1 MQPFNINI
9 KDMKKIICILMI
21 VFTAMSCN
29 KLDLTPLDT
38 ISDANT
44 WSNQNLIQL
53 YVNAQYNVLL
63 HGYQNDLLA
72 AADDEAFN
80 IHQYGNLYMVQT
92 GQLTQDNVTSMST
105 KINYW
110 DFAYGYIYNINV
122 FFSKIDA
129 APVNATFKTEVKAE
143 MRFLRAYIYANL
155 IWRYGG
161 VPIITKVFGLHDNFQ
176 VTRSSYDDCVKFID
190 SELDTAAAHLPPR
203 QPASQEGRA
212 SANAC
217 LALKARALL
226 YDASA
231 LNNPNHDD
239 TKWQA
244 AADASAALLNLGYS
258 LNPDYQGTFLGDNN
272 EIIFARYFTQ
282 ANSTNFSLEEGLNG
296 SNGWTSQ
303 NPSQNQV
310 NAYEMKATGMLPYI
324 VQPDGSLVLNPGSG
338 YDPNNP
344 YVGRDPR
351 FDASILHDSSVW
363 QGRVVETFDGG
374 LDSPESSIQPW
385 NASLTSY
392 AYKKGVVESIPPS
405 GSTLKPTN
413 PWIFFRYAEV
423 LLNYAEAEFEL
434 GNEDVARKYINMVR
448 ARPSVNMPPV
458 TASGD
463 ALWADIRDERRVE
476 LAFEGL
482 RFFDVR
488 RWKIA
493 TFTENI
499 PIRRM
504 HITKQADGS
513 KVYQIQTLEKRSFL
527 PQHYL
532 IPIPRSEVAKSN
544 GSLTQN
550 PGY

>member
-1 MQPFNINI
+1 
-9 KDMKKIICILMI
+9 MKKIIYILA
-21 VFTAMSCN
+21 VVLTAISCN
-29 KLDLTPLDT
+29 KLELTPLDT

-80 IHQYGNLYMVQT
+80 IHQFGNLYMVQT
-92 GQLTQDNVTSMST
+92 GQLTQDNVTNFSN
-105 KINYW
+105 KIDYW
-110 DFAYGYIYNINV
+110 NFAYGYIYNINV

-129 APVNATFKTEVKAE
+129 APVDAKFKAGAIAE

-161 VPIITKVFGLHDNFQ
+161 VPIITHVFGLHDDFK
-176 VTRSSYDDCVKFID
+176 VTQSSYDACVKFID
-190 SELDTAAAHLPPR
+190 SQLDSAAADLPPN
-203 QPASQEGRA
+203 QPADEKGRA

-217 LALKARALL
+217 LALKARVLL
-226 YDASA
+226 YDASL
-231 LNNPNHDD
+231 LNNPNHDN

-244 AADASAALLNLGYS
+244 AADASAALLNAGYS
-258 LNPDYQGTFLGDNN
+258 LNPDYQSTFLTDNN

-282 ANSTNFSLEEGLNG
+282 ANSTNFSLEEGRNG

-310 NAYEMKATGMLPYI
+310 NAYEMAATGMLPYKQ
-324 VQPDGSLVLNPGSG
+324 QPDGSLVLNPGSG

-351 FDASILHDSSVW
+351 LDASILHDGSLW
-363 QGRVVETFDGG
+363 QGRVTETFDGG
-374 LDSPESSIQPW
+374 LDSPGSSVQPW

-392 AYKKGVVESIPPS
+392 AYKKGVVESIPPT
-405 GSTLKPTN
+405 GSTVKPTN

-434 GNEDVARKYINMVR
+434 GNEAVARQYINLVR
-448 ARPSVNMPPV
+448 ARPSVHMPPV
-458 TASGD
+458 TSSGD
-463 ALWADIRDERRVE
+463 ALRADIQEERRVE
-476 LAFEGL
+476 FAFEGL

-493 TFTENI
+493 EVTENI
-499 PIRRM
+499 PILRM
-504 HITKQADGS
+504 HITKQSNGT
-513 KVYQIQTLEKRSFL
+513 KVYQIDTLEKRSFL

-532 IPIPRSEVAKSN
+532 MPIPRSEISKSQ
-544 GSLTQN
+544 GSLIQN

>member
-1 MQPFNINI
+1 
-9 KDMKKIICILMI
+9 MKKIIYLLLI

-29 KLDLTPLDT
+29 KLELTPLDT

-44 WSNQNLIQL
+44 WSNQNLVQL

-80 IHQYGNLYMVQT
+80 IHQYGNLYMIQT
-92 GQLTQDNVTSMST
+92 GQLTQDNVTDFSA

-110 DFAYGYIYNINV
+110 DFAYSYIYNINV

-129 APVNATFKTEVKAE
+129 APVDSTFKTGVIAE
-143 MRFLRAYIYANL
+143 MKFLRAYIYANL

-161 VPIITKVFGLHDNFQ
+161 VPIITKVFNLHDNFQ

-190 SELDTAAAHLPPR
+190 SELDAAAAGLPPN
-203 QPASQEGRA
+203 QPVSQEGRA
-212 SANAC
+212 SGNAC
-217 LALKARALL
+217 LALKARVLL
-226 YDASA
+226 YDASL
-231 LNNPNHDD
+231 LNNPNHDNA
-239 TKWQA
+239 KWQA
-244 AADASAALLNLGYS
+244 AADASAALLNAGYS
-258 LNPDYQGTFLGDNN
+258 LNPDYQGTFLTDNK

-282 ANSTNFSLEEGLNG
+282 ANSTNFLLEEGRNG
-296 SNGWTSQ
+296 SNGWGSQ

-310 NAYEMKATGMLPYI
+310 NAYEMAATGKLPYI
-324 VQPDGSLVLNPGSG
+324 EQPDGSLALNPGSG

-351 FDASILHDSSVW
+351 LDASILHDGSVW
-363 QGRVVETFDGG
+363 QGRVTETFDGG
-374 LDSPESSIQPW
+374 QDSPGSSIQPW

-392 AYKKGVVESIPPS
+392 YYKKGVVESIPPS

-434 GNEDVARKYINMVR
+434 GHEDIARQYINMVR
-448 ARPSVNMPPV
+448 ARPGVNMPPV
-458 TASGD
+458 TDAGD
-463 ALWADIRDERRVE
+463 ALRADIQNERRVE
-476 LAFEGL
+476 FAFEGL

-493 TFTENI
+493 DFTENI
-499 PIRRM
+499 PILKM
-504 HITKQADGS
+504 HIIKQADGS
-513 KVYQIQTLEKRSFL
+513 KTYQIQTLEKRSFL
-527 PQHYL
+527 SQHYL
-532 IPIPRSEVAKSN
+532 VPIPRSEVDKSK

>member
-1 MQPFNINI
+1 
-9 KDMKKIICILMI
+9 MKKIIYLLLI

-29 KLDLTPLDT
+29 KLELTPLDT

-44 WSNQNLIQL
+44 WSNQNLVQL

-80 IHQYGNLYMVQT
+80 IHQYGNLYMIQT
-92 GQLTQDNVTSMST
+92 GQLTQDNVTDFSA

-110 DFAYGYIYNINV
+110 DFAYSYIYNINV

-129 APVNATFKTEVKAE
+129 APVDSTFKTGVIAE
-143 MRFLRAYIYANL
+143 MKFLRAYIYANL

-161 VPIITKVFGLHDNFQ
+161 VPIITKVFNLHDNFQ

-190 SELDTAAAHLPPR
+190 SELDAAAAGLPPN
-203 QPASQEGRA
+203 QPVSQEGRA
-212 SANAC
+212 SGNAC
-217 LALKARALL
+217 LALKARVLL
-226 YDASA
+226 YDASL
-231 LNNPNHDD
+231 LNNPNHDNA
-239 TKWQA
+239 KWQA
-244 AADASAALLNLGYS
+244 AADASAALLNAGYS
-258 LNPDYQGTFLGDNN
+258 LNPDYQGTFLTDNK

-282 ANSTNFSLEEGLNG
+282 ANSTNFLLEEGRNG
-296 SNGWTSQ
+296 SNGWGSQ

-310 NAYEMKATGMLPYI
+310 NAYEMAATGKLPYI
-324 VQPDGSLVLNPGSG
+324 EQPDGSLALNPGSG

-351 FDASILHDSSVW
+351 LDASILHDGSVW
-363 QGRVVETFDGG
+363 QGRVTETFDGG
-374 LDSPESSIQPW
+374 QDSPGSSIQPW

-392 AYKKGVVESIPPS
+392 YYKKGVVESIPPS

-434 GNEDVARKYINMVR
+434 GHEDVARQYINMVR
-448 ARPSVNMPPV
+448 ARPGVNMPPV
-458 TASGD
+458 TDAGD
-463 ALWADIRDERRVE
+463 ALRAAIQNERRVE
-476 LAFEGL
+476 FAFEGL

-493 TFTENI
+493 DVTENI
-499 PIRRM
+499 PILKM
-504 HITKQADGS
+504 HITKQPDGS
-513 KVYQIQTLEKRSFL
+513 KTYQIQTLEKRSFL
-527 PQHYL
+527 SQHYL
-532 IPIPRSEVAKSN
+532 VPIPRSEVDKSK

>member
-1 MQPFNINI
+1 
-9 KDMKKIICILMI
+9 MKKIIYLLLT
-21 VFTAMSCN
+21 VFTVMSCN
-29 KLDLTPLDT
+29 KLELTPLDT

-63 HGYQNDLLA
+63 HGYQNELLA

-92 GQLTQDNVTSMST
+92 GQLTQDNVTDFST

-110 DFAYGYIYNINV
+110 DFAYSYIYNINV
-122 FFSKIDA
+122 FFSRIDA
-129 APVNATFKTEVKAE
+129 APVDSSFKTGVIAE
-143 MRFLRAYIYANL
+143 MKFLRAYIYANL

-161 VPIITKVFGLHDNFQ
+161 VPIIKKVFNLHDNFE

-190 SELDTAAAHLPPR
+190 SELDAAAAGLPPN

-217 LALKARALL
+217 LALKARVLL
-226 YDASA
+226 YDASL
-231 LNNPNHDD
+231 LNNPNHDNA
-239 TKWQA
+239 KWQA
-244 AADASAALLNLGYS
+244 AADASAALLNAGYS
-258 LNPDYQGTFLGDNN
+258 LNPDYQGTFLTDNK

-282 ANSTNFSLEEGLNG
+282 ANSTNFLLEEGRNG
-296 SNGWTSQ
+296 SNGWGSQ

-310 NAYEMKATGMLPYI
+310 NAYEMAATGKLPYI
-324 VQPDGSLVLNPGSG
+324 EQPDGSLALNPGSG

-351 FDASILHDSSVW
+351 LDASILHDGSAW
-363 QGRVVETFDGG
+363 QGRVTETFDGG
-374 LDSPESSIQPW
+374 QDSPGSSIQPW

-392 AYKKGVVESIPPS
+392 YYKKGVVESIPPS

-434 GNEDVARKYINMVR
+434 GHEDVARQYINMVR

-458 TASGD
+458 TD
-463 ALWADIRDERRVE
+463 AGEALRARIQNERRVE
-476 LAFEGL
+476 FAFEGL

-493 TFTENI
+493 DVTENI
-499 PIRRM
+499 PILRM
-504 HITKQADGS
+504 HIIKQADGS
-513 KVYQIQTLEKRSFL
+513 KTYQIETLEKRSFL

-532 IPIPRSEVAKSN
+532 VPIPRSEVDKSK
-544 GSLTQN
+544 GSVTQN

>member
-1 MQPFNINI
+1 
-9 KDMKKIICILMI
+9 MKKIICILI
-21 VFTAMSCN
+21 VVFTAMSCN

-44 WSNQNLIQL
+44 WSNQNLIEL
-53 YVNAQYNVLL
+53 YVNAQYSVLL

-92 GQLTQDNVTSMST
+92 GQLTQDNVTSFST

-110 DFAYGYIYNINV
+110 DFAYSYIHNINV
-122 FFSKIDA
+122 FFSKIGD
-129 APVNATFKTEVKAE
+129 APVDTAFKAEAKAE

-161 VPIITKVFGLHDNFQ
+161 VPVITKVFGLHDDFK
-176 VTRSSYDDCVKFID
+176 VSRSSYDDCVKFID
-190 SELDTAAAHLPPR
+190 GQLDSAAVDLPPR
-203 QPASQEGRA
+203 QPADQKGRA

-217 LALKARALL
+217 LALKARVLL
-226 YDASA
+226 YDASV
-231 LNNPNHDD
+231 LNNPDHDD
-239 TKWQA
+239 AKWQA

-258 LNPDYQGTFLGDNN
+258 LNPDYQGTFLEDNN

-282 ANSTNFSLEEGLNG
+282 ANSTNFSLEEGRNG

-338 YDPNNP
+338 YDPNHP
-344 YVGRDPR
+344 YAGRDPR
-351 FDASILHDSSVW
+351 LDASILHDGSLW
-363 QGRVVETFDGG
+363 QGRVTETFDGG
-374 LDSPESSIQPW
+374 LDSPGSSIQPW

-392 AYKKGVVESIPPS
+392 AYKKGVVENIPPS

-434 GNEDVARKYINMVR
+434 DNEDVARKYINMVR

-463 ALWADIRDERRVE
+463 ALRSAIRDERRVE

-513 KVYQIQTLEKRSFL
+513 KTYQIETLEKRLFL

-550 PGY
+550 PDY

>member
-1 MQPFNINI
+1 M
-9 KDMKKIICILMI
+9 
-21 VFTAMSCN
+21 AMSCN
-29 KLDLTPLDT
+29 KLELTPLDT

-92 GQLTQDNVTSMST
+92 GQLTQDNVTNFSA

-110 DFAYGYIYNINV
+110 DFAYSYIYNINV

-129 APVNATFKTEVKAE
+129 APVDSTFKTGVIAE
-143 MRFLRAYIYANL
+143 MKFLRAYIYANL

-161 VPIITKVFGLHDNFQ
+161 VPIITKVFGLHDDFK

-190 SELDTAAAHLPPR
+190 SELDAAAASLPPN
-203 QPASQEGRA
+203 QPASEEGRA
-212 SANAC
+212 SGNAC
-217 LALKARALL
+217 LALKARVLL
-226 YDASA
+226 YNASL
-231 LNNPNHDD
+231 LNNPNHDNA
-239 TKWQA
+239 KWQA
-244 AADASAALLNLGYS
+244 AADASAALLKAGYS
-258 LNPDYQGTFLGDNN
+258 LNPDYQGTFLTDNN

-282 ANSTNFSLEEGLNG
+282 ANSTNFLLEEGRNG
-296 SNGWTSQ
+296 SNGWGSQ

-310 NAYEMKATGMLPYI
+310 NAYEMAATGKLPYI
-324 VQPDGSLVLNPGSG
+324 EQPDGSLALNPGSG

-351 FDASILHDSSVW
+351 LDASILHDGSVW
-363 QGRVVETFDGG
+363 QGRVTETFDGG
-374 LDSPESSIQPW
+374 QDSPGSSIQPW

-392 AYKKGVVESIPPS
+392 YYKKGVVESIPPS

-434 GNEDVARKYINMVR
+434 GHEDVARQYINMVR

-458 TASGD
+458 TD
-463 ALWADIRDERRVE
+463 AGEALRARIQNERRVE
-476 LAFEGL
+476 FAFEGL

-493 TFTENI
+493 DVTGNI
-499 PIRRM
+499 PILRM
-504 HITKQADGS
+504 HIIKQADGS
-513 KVYQIQTLEKRSFL
+513 KTYQIQTLEKRSFL

-532 IPIPRSEVAKSN
+532 VPIPRSEVDKSK
-544 GSLTQN
+544 GSLSQN

>member
-1 MQPFNINI
+1 
-9 KDMKKIICILMI
+9 MKKIIYLLLI
-21 VFTAMSCN
+21 VFMAMSCN
-29 KLDLTPLDT
+29 KLELTPLDT

-92 GQLTQDNVTSMST
+92 GQLTQDNVTNFSA

-110 DFAYGYIYNINV
+110 DFAYSYIYNINV

-129 APVNATFKTEVKAE
+129 APVDSTFKTGVIAE
-143 MRFLRAYIYANL
+143 MKFLRAYIYANL

-161 VPIITKVFGLHDNFQ
+161 VPIITKVFGLHDDFK

-190 SELDTAAAHLPPR
+190 SELDAAAASLPPN
-203 QPASQEGRA
+203 QPASEEGRA
-212 SANAC
+212 SGNAC
-217 LALKARALL
+217 LALKARVLL
-226 YDASA
+226 YNASL
-231 LNNPNHDD
+231 LNNPNHDNA
-239 TKWQA
+239 KWQA
-244 AADASAALLNLGYS
+244 AADASAALLKAGYS
-258 LNPDYQGTFLGDNN
+258 LNPDYQGTFLTDNN

-282 ANSTNFSLEEGLNG
+282 ANSTNFLLEEGRNG
-296 SNGWTSQ
+296 SNGWGSQ

-310 NAYEMKATGMLPYI
+310 NAYEMAATGKLPYI
-324 VQPDGSLVLNPGSG
+324 EQPDGSLALNPGSG

-351 FDASILHDSSVW
+351 LDASILHDGSVW
-363 QGRVVETFDGG
+363 QGRVTETFDGG
-374 LDSPESSIQPW
+374 QDSPGSSIQPW

-392 AYKKGVVESIPPS
+392 YYKKGVVESIPPS

-434 GNEDVARKYINMVR
+434 GHEDVARQYINMVR

-458 TASGD
+458 TD
-463 ALWADIRDERRVE
+463 AGEALRARIQNERRVE
-476 LAFEGL
+476 FAFEGL

-493 TFTENI
+493 DVTGNI
-499 PIRRM
+499 PILRM
-504 HITKQADGS
+504 HIIKQADGS
-513 KVYQIQTLEKRSFL
+513 KTYQIQTLEKRSFL

-532 IPIPRSEVAKSN
+532 VPIPRSEVDKSK
-544 GSLTQN
+544 GSLSQN

>member
-1 MQPFNINI
+1 
-9 KDMKKIICILMI
+9 MKKIIYLLLT
-21 VFTAMSCN
+21 VFTVMSCN
-29 KLDLTPLDT
+29 KLELTPLDT

-63 HGYQNDLLA
+63 HGYQNELLA

-92 GQLTQDNVTSMST
+92 GQLTQDNVTDFST

-110 DFAYGYIYNINV
+110 DFAYSYIYNINV
-122 FFSKIDA
+122 FFSRIDA
-129 APVNATFKTEVKAE
+129 APVDSSFKTGVIAE
-143 MRFLRAYIYANL
+143 MKFLRAYIYANL

-161 VPIITKVFGLHDNFQ
+161 VPIIKKVFNLHDNFE

-190 SELDTAAAHLPPR
+190 SELDAAAAGLPPN

-217 LALKARALL
+217 LALKARVLL
-226 YDASA
+226 YDASL
-231 LNNPNHDD
+231 LNNPNHDNA
-239 TKWQA
+239 KWQA
-244 AADASAALLNLGYS
+244 AADASAALLNAGYS
-258 LNPDYQGTFLGDNN
+258 LNPDYQGTFLTDNK

-282 ANSTNFSLEEGLNG
+282 ANSTNFLLEEGRNG
-296 SNGWTSQ
+296 SNGWGSQ

-310 NAYEMKATGMLPYI
+310 NAYEMTATGKLPYI
-324 VQPDGSLVLNPGSG
+324 EQPDGSLALNPGSG

-351 FDASILHDSSVW
+351 LDASILHDGSVW
-363 QGRVVETFDGG
+363 QGRVTETFDGG
-374 LDSPESSIQPW
+374 QDSPGSSIQPW

-392 AYKKGVVESIPPS
+392 YYKKGVVESIPPS

-434 GNEDVARKYINMVR
+434 GHEDVARQYINMVR

-458 TASGD
+458 TD
-463 ALWADIRDERRVE
+463 AGEALRARIQNERRVE
-476 LAFEGL
+476 FAFEGL

-493 TFTENI
+493 DVTENI
-499 PIRRM
+499 PILRM
-504 HITKQADGS
+504 HIIKQADGS
-513 KVYQIQTLEKRSFL
+513 KTYQIETLEKRSFL

-532 IPIPRSEVAKSN
+532 VPIPRSEVDKSK
-544 GSLTQN
+544 GSVTQN

>member
-1 MQPFNINI
+1 MLPFNI
-9 KDMKKIICILMI
+9 KKMKKIIYTLII
-21 VFTAMSCN
+21 VITATSCN
-29 KLDLTPLDT
+29 KLELTPLDK
-38 ISDANT
+38 ISDTST
-44 WSNQNLIQL
+44 WSDQNLIQL
-53 YVNAQYNVLL
+53 YVNAQYNVLV
-63 HGYQNDLLA
+63 HGYQNDLLP

-80 IHQYGNLYMVQT
+80 IHQFGNLFMVQT
-92 GQLTQDNVTSMST
+92 GQLTQDNVTDFSN

-110 DFAYGYIYNINV
+110 DFAYSYIYNINV

-129 APVNATFKTEVKAE
+129 APVDATFKNGAKAE

-155 IWRYGG
+155 IWRYGN
-161 VPIITKVFGLHDNFQ
+161 VPIISKVFDLHDNFK
-176 VTRSSYDDCVKFID
+176 VTQTSYDDCVKFID
-190 SELDTAAAHLPPR
+190 SELDAAIAQLPNN
-203 QPASQEGRA
+203 QSVSQEGRA

-217 LALKARALL
+217 LALKARVLL
-226 YDASA
+226 YAASIQ
-231 LNNPNHDD
+231 NNPNHDNV
-239 TKWQA
+239 KWQA
-244 AADASAALLNLGYS
+244 AADASAALLNQGYS
-258 LNPDYQGTFLGDNN
+258 LNADYQGTFLGDNS

-282 ANSTNFSLEEGLNG
+282 ANSTNFSLEEGRNG

-310 NAYEMKATGMLPYI
+310 NAYEMTATGKLPYME
-324 VQPDGSLVLNPGSG
+324 QPDGSLLLNPGSG

-351 FDASILHDSSVW
+351 LDASILHDGSVW
-363 QGRVVETFDGG
+363 QGRVTETFDGG

-392 AYKKGVVESIPPS
+392 AYKKGVVENIPPS

-413 PWIFFRYAEV
+413 PWIFFRYGEV

-434 GNEDVARKYINMVR
+434 GNEAVARQYINMVR

-458 TASGD
+458 TD
-463 ALWADIRDERRVE
+463 AGNALRARIQNERRVE
-476 LAFEGL
+476 LAFEEL

-493 TFTENI
+493 AVTENI
-499 PIRRM
+499 PILRM
-504 HITKQADGS
+504 QITKQANGS
-513 KVYQIQTLEKRSFL
+513 KAYQIKSLEARSFL

-532 IPIPRSEVAKSN
+532 IPIPRSEVDKSQ
-544 GSLTQN
+544 GSLIQN

>member
-1 MQPFNINI
+1 
-9 KDMKKIICILMI
+9 MKKIIYLLLT
-21 VFTAMSCN
+21 VFTVMSCN
-29 KLDLTPLDT
+29 KLELTPLDT

-63 HGYQNDLLA
+63 HGYQNELLA

-92 GQLTQDNVTSMST
+92 GQLTQDNVTDFST

-110 DFAYGYIYNINV
+110 DFAYSYIYNINV
-122 FFSKIDA
+122 FFSRIDA
-129 APVNATFKTEVKAE
+129 APVDSSFKTGVIAE
-143 MRFLRAYIYANL
+143 MKFLRAYIYANL

-161 VPIITKVFGLHDNFQ
+161 VPIIKKVFNLHDNFE

-190 SELDTAAAHLPPR
+190 SELDAAAAGLPPN

-217 LALKARALL
+217 LALKARVLL
-226 YDASA
+226 YDASL
-231 LNNPNHDD
+231 LNNPNHDNA
-239 TKWQA
+239 KWQA
-244 AADASAALLNLGYS
+244 AADASAALLNAGYS
-258 LNPDYQGTFLGDNN
+258 LNPDYQGTFLTDNK

-282 ANSTNFSLEEGLNG
+282 ANSTNFLLEEGRNG
-296 SNGWTSQ
+296 SNGWGSQ

-310 NAYEMKATGMLPYI
+310 NAYEMAATGKLPYI
-324 VQPDGSLVLNPGSG
+324 EQPDGSLALNPGSG

-351 FDASILHDSSVW
+351 LDASILHDGSAW
-363 QGRVVETFDGG
+363 QGRVTETFDGG
-374 LDSPESSIQPW
+374 QDSPGSSIQPW

-392 AYKKGVVESIPPS
+392 YYKKGVVESIPPS

-434 GNEDVARKYINMVR
+434 GHEDVARQYINMVR

-458 TASGD
+458 TD
-463 ALWADIRDERRVE
+463 AGEALRARIQNERRVE
-476 LAFEGL
+476 FAFEGL

-493 TFTENI
+493 DVTENI
-499 PIRRM
+499 PILRM
-504 HITKQADGS
+504 HIIRQADGS
-513 KVYQIQTLEKRSFL
+513 KTYQIKTLEERSFL

-532 IPIPRSEVAKSN
+532 VPIPRSEIDKSN
-544 GSLTQN
+544 GALTQN

>member
-1 MQPFNINI
+1 
-9 KDMKKIICILMI
+9 MKKLIYILII
-21 VFTAMSCN
+21 VFTVMSCN
-29 KLDLTPLDT
+29 KLELTPLDK
-38 ISDANT
+38 ISDAST
-44 WSNQNLIQL
+44 WGNQNLIQL

-80 IHQYGNLYMVQT
+80 IHQNGNLYMVQT
-92 GQLTQDNVTSMST
+92 GQLTQDNVTDFST

-110 DFAYGYIYNINV
+110 DFAYSYIYNINV

-129 APVNATFKTEVKAE
+129 SPVDATFKTGAIGE
-143 MRFLRAYIYANL
+143 MKFLRAYIYANL

-161 VPIITKVFGLHDNFQ
+161 VPIITNVFGLHDSFK
-176 VTRSSYDDCVKFID
+176 VTQSSYDDCVKFID
-190 SELDTAAAHLPPR
+190 SELDTAASQLPPN
-203 QPASQEGRA
+203 QPTSQEGRA

-217 LALKARALL
+217 LALKARVLL
-226 YDASA
+226 YDAS
-231 LNNPNHDD
+231 LQNNPNHDNA
-239 TKWQA
+239 KWQA
-244 AADASAALLNLGYS
+244 AANASAELLNLGYS
-258 LNPDYQGTFLGDNN
+258 LNPDYQSTFLGDNN

-282 ANSTNFSLEEGLNG
+282 ANSTNFSLEEGRNG

-310 NAYEMKATGMLPYI
+310 NAYEMAATGKLPYI
-324 VQPDGSLVLNPGSG
+324 EQPDGSLELNLGSG

-351 FDASILHDSSVW
+351 LDASILHDGSLW
-363 QGRVVETFDGG
+363 QGRITETFDGG
-374 LDSPESSIQPW
+374 FDSPGSSIQPW

-405 GSTLKPTN
+405 GSSVKPTN

-423 LLNYAEAEFEL
+423 LLNYAEAEFEV
-434 GNEDVARKYINMVR
+434 GNEDVARQYINMVR
-448 ARPSVNMPPV
+448 TRPSVNMPPV
-458 TASGD
+458 TETGN
-463 ALWADIRDERRVE
+463 ALRARIQNERRVE
-476 LAFEGL
+476 FAFEGL

-493 TFTENI
+493 MVTENI
-499 PIRRM
+499 PILRM
-504 HITKQADGS
+504 HITKQTDGS
-513 KVYQIQTLEKRSFL
+513 KAYQIQTLEARSFL

-532 IPIPRSEVAKSN
+532 MPIPRSEVAKSQ

>member
-1 MQPFNINI
+1 
-9 KDMKKIICILMI
+9 MKKIIYLLLT
-21 VFTAMSCN
+21 VFTVMSCN
-29 KLDLTPLDT
+29 KLELTPLDT

-63 HGYQNDLLA
+63 HGYQNELLA

-80 IHQYGNLYMVQT
+80 IHQYGKLYMVQT
-92 GQLTQDNVTSMST
+92 GQLTQDNVTDFST

-110 DFAYGYIYNINV
+110 DFAYSYIYNNNV
-122 FFSKIDA
+122 FFSRIDA
-129 APVNATFKTEVKAE
+129 APVDSSFKTGVIAE
-143 MRFLRAYIYANL
+143 MKFLRAYIYANL

-161 VPIITKVFGLHDNFQ
+161 VPIIKKVFNLHDNFE

-190 SELDTAAAHLPPR
+190 SELDAAAAGLPPN

-217 LALKARALL
+217 LALKARVLL
-226 YDASA
+226 YDASL
-231 LNNPNHDD
+231 LNNPNHDNA
-239 TKWQA
+239 KWQA
-244 AADASAALLNLGYS
+244 AADASAALLNAGYS
-258 LNPDYQGTFLGDNN
+258 LNPDYQGTFLTDNK

-282 ANSTNFSLEEGLNG
+282 ANSTNFLLEEGRNG
-296 SNGWTSQ
+296 SNGWGSQ

-310 NAYEMKATGMLPYI
+310 NAYEMTATGKLPYI
-324 VQPDGSLVLNPGSG
+324 EQPDGSLALNPGSG

-351 FDASILHDSSVW
+351 LDASILHDGSVW
-363 QGRVVETFDGG
+363 QGRVTETFDGG
-374 LDSPESSIQPW
+374 QDSPGSSIQPW

-392 AYKKGVVESIPPS
+392 YYKKGVVESIPPS

-434 GNEDVARKYINMVR
+434 GHEDVARQYINMVR

-458 TASGD
+458 TD
-463 ALWADIRDERRVE
+463 AGEALRARIQNERRVE
-476 LAFEGL
+476 FAFEGL

-493 TFTENI
+493 DVTENI
-499 PIRRM
+499 PILRM
-504 HITKQADGS
+504 HIIKQADGS
-513 KVYQIQTLEKRSFL
+513 KTYQIETLEKRSFL

-532 IPIPRSEVAKSN
+532 VPIPRSEVDKSK
-544 GSLTQN
+544 GSVTQN

>member
-1 MQPFNINI
+1 
-9 KDMKKIICILMI
+9 MKKIIYILII
-21 VFTAMSCN
+21 VFTATSCN
-29 KLDLTPLDT
+29 KLELTPLDK
-38 ISDANT
+38 ISDTST
-44 WSNQNLIQL
+44 WSDQNLIQL

-63 HGYQNDLLA
+63 HGYQNDLLP

-92 GQLTQDNVTSMST
+92 GQLTQDNVTDFSN

-110 DFAYGYIYNINV
+110 DFAYSYIYNINV

-129 APVNATFKTEVKAE
+129 APVDAAFKNGAKAE

-155 IWRYGG
+155 IWRYGN
-161 VPIITKVFGLHDNFQ
+161 VPIITKVFDLHDDFK
-176 VTRSSYDDCVKFID
+176 VTQSSYDDCVKFID
-190 SELDTAAAHLPPR
+190 SELDAAAAQLPAN

-217 LALKARALL
+217 LALKARVLL
-226 YDASA
+226 YDASL
-231 LNNPNHDD
+231 LNNPNHDNA
-239 TKWQA
+239 KWQA
-244 AADASAALLNLGYS
+244 AADASAELLNLGYS
-258 LNPDYQGTFLGDNN
+258 LNSDYQSTFLGDNN

-282 ANSTNFSLEEGLNG
+282 ANSTNFSLEEGRNG

-310 NAYEMKATGMLPYI
+310 NAYEMAATGKLPYI
-324 VQPDGSLVLNPGSG
+324 EQPDGSLALNPGSG

-351 FDASILHDSSVW
+351 LDASILHDGSVW
-363 QGRVVETFDGG
+363 QGRVTETFDGG
-374 LDSPESSIQPW
+374 QDSPGSSIQPW

-392 AYKKGVVESIPPS
+392 YYKKGVVESIPPS
-405 GSTLKPTN
+405 GSTQKPTN

-434 GNEDVARKYINMVR
+434 GHEDVARQYINMVR

-458 TASGD
+458 TD
-463 ALWADIRDERRVE
+463 AGEALRTRIQNERRVE
-476 LAFEGL
+476 FAFEGL

-493 TFTENI
+493 DVTGNI
-499 PIRRM
+499 PVLRM
-504 HITKQADGS
+504 HIIKQADGS
-513 KVYQIQTLEKRSFL
+513 KTYQIQTLEKRSFL

-532 IPIPRSEVAKSN
+532 VPIPRSEVDKSN

-550 PGY
+550 PDY

>member
-1 MQPFNINI
+1 MN
-9 KDMKKIICILMI
+9 
-21 VFTAMSCN
+21 
-29 KLDLTPLDT
+29 T

-53 YVNAQYNVLL
+53 YVNAQYTALL
-63 HGYQNDLLA
+63 HGYQNELLP

-92 GQLTQDNVTSMST
+92 GQLTQDNVTNFST

-110 DFAYGYIYNINV
+110 SFAYGYIYSINV
-122 FFSKIDA
+122 FFSRIDA
-129 APVNATFKTEVKAE
+129 APVDAAFKAGAIAE

-155 IWRYGG
+155 IWRYGS
-161 VPIITKVFGLHDNFQ
+161 VPIITKVFDLHDNFQ
-176 VTRSSYDDCVKFID
+176 VTPSSYDDCVKFID
-190 SELDTAAAHLPPR
+190 SELDSAAAQLPPD

-217 LALKARALL
+217 LALKARVLL
-226 YDASA
+226 YDASL
-231 LNNPNHDD
+231 LNNPNHDI

-258 LNPDYQGTFLGDNN
+258 LNPDYQGTFLAENN
-272 EIIFARYFTQ
+272 EIIFARHFTQ
-282 ANSTNFSLEEGLNG
+282 ANSSNFSLEEGRNG

-310 NAYEMKATGMLPYI
+310 NAYEMAATGMLPYLE
-324 VQPDGSLVLNPGSG
+324 QPDGSLVLNPGSG
-338 YDPNNP
+338 YDPNHP
-344 YVGRDPR
+344 YDGRDPR
-351 FDASILHDSSVW
+351 LDASLLHDGSVW
-363 QGRVVETFDGG
+363 QGRVTETFDGG
-374 LDSPESSIQPW
+374 LDSPGSSIQPW

-392 AYKKGVVESIPPS
+392 AYKKGVVEAIPPS
-405 GSTLKPTN
+405 GSTVKPTN

-434 GNEDVARKYINMVR
+434 GNEPVARQYINMVR

-458 TASGD
+458 TEAGD
-463 ALWADIRDERRVE
+463 ALRARIQNERRVE
-476 LAFEGL
+476 LAFEEL

-488 RWKIA
+488 RWKTA
-493 TFTENI
+493 AVTENI
-499 PIRRM
+499 PILRM

-513 KVYQIQTLEKRSFL
+513 KVYQIQTLEARSFL

-532 IPIPRSEVAKSN
+532 MPIPRSEVDKSQ

>member
-1 MQPFNINI
+1 MLPFNIN
-9 KDMKKIICILMI
+9 DMKKIIYILII
-21 VFTAMSCN
+21 VFTATSCN
-29 KLDLTPLDT
+29 KLELTPLDK
-38 ISDANT
+38 ISDTST
-44 WSNQNLIQL
+44 WTDQNLIQL

-63 HGYQNDLLA
+63 HGYQNDLLP

-80 IHQYGNLYMVQT
+80 IHQYGNLYMIQT
-92 GQLTQDNVTSMST
+92 GQLTQDNVTDFSN

-110 DFAYGYIYNINV
+110 DFAYSYIYNINV

-129 APVNATFKTEVKAE
+129 APVDAAFKNSAKAE

-155 IWRYGG
+155 IWRYST
-161 VPIITKVFGLHDNFQ
+161 VPIITRVFDLHDDFK
-176 VTRSSYDDCVKFID
+176 VTQSSYDDCVKFID
-190 SELDTAAAHLPPR
+190 SELDAAAAQLPPD
-203 QPASQEGRA
+203 QPVSQQGRA

-217 LALKARALL
+217 LALKARVLL
-226 YDASA
+226 YDASL
-231 LNNPNHDD
+231 LNNPNHDNAR
-239 TKWQA
+239 WQA

-258 LNPDYQGTFLGDNN
+258 LNPDYQATFLGDNN

-282 ANSTNFSLEEGLNG
+282 ANSTNFSLEEGRNG

-310 NAYEMKATGMLPYI
+310 NAYEMTATGKLPYAE
-324 VQPDGSLVLNPGSG
+324 QPDGSLVLNPGSG

-351 FDASILHDSSVW
+351 LDASILHDGSVW
-363 QGRVVETFDGG
+363 QGRVTETFDGG

-405 GSTLKPTN
+405 GSSVKPTN

-434 GNEDVARKYINMVR
+434 GNESVARQYINMVR

-458 TASGD
+458 TETGD
-463 ALWADIRDERRVE
+463 ALRAKIQNERRVE
-476 LAFEGL
+476 LAFEEH

-493 TFTENI
+493 AVTENI
-499 PIRRM
+499 PIFRM
-504 HITKQADGS
+504 QITKQANGI
-513 KVYQIQTLEKRSFL
+513 KIYQIKSLEARSFL

-532 IPIPRSEVAKSN
+532 IPIPRSEVDKSL
-544 GSLTQN
+544 GSLKQN

>member
-1 MQPFNINI
+1 
-9 KDMKKIICILMI
+9 MKKIIYLLLT
-21 VFTAMSCN
+21 VFTVMSCN
-29 KLDLTPLDT
+29 KLELMPLDT

-63 HGYQNDLLA
+63 HGYQNELLA

-92 GQLTQDNVTSMST
+92 GQLTQDNVTDFST

-110 DFAYGYIYNINV
+110 DFAYSYIYNINV
-122 FFSKIDA
+122 FFLRIDA
-129 APVNATFKTEVKAE
+129 APVDSSFKTGVIAE
-143 MRFLRAYIYANL
+143 MKFLRAYIYANL

-161 VPIITKVFGLHDNFQ
+161 VPIIKKVFNLHDNFE

-190 SELDTAAAHLPPR
+190 SELDAAAAGLPSN

-217 LALKARALL
+217 LALKARVLL
-226 YDASA
+226 YDASL
-231 LNNPNHDD
+231 LNNPNHDNA
-239 TKWQA
+239 KWQA
-244 AADASAALLNLGYS
+244 AADASAALLNAGYS
-258 LNPDYQGTFLGDNN
+258 LNPDYQGTFLTDNK

-282 ANSTNFSLEEGLNG
+282 ANSTNFLLEEGRNG
-296 SNGWTSQ
+296 SNGWGSQ

-310 NAYEMKATGMLPYI
+310 NAYEMAATGKLPYI
-324 VQPDGSLVLNPGSG
+324 EQPDGGLALNPSSG

-351 FDASILHDSSVW
+351 LDASILHDGSAW
-363 QGRVVETFDGG
+363 QGRVTETFDGG
-374 LDSPESSIQPW
+374 QDSPGSSIQPW

-392 AYKKGVVESIPPS
+392 YYKKGVVESIPPS

-434 GNEDVARKYINMVR
+434 GHEDVARQYINMVR

-458 TASGD
+458 TD
-463 ALWADIRDERRVE
+463 AGEALRARIQNERRVE
-476 LAFEGL
+476 FAFEGL

-493 TFTENI
+493 DVTENI
-499 PIRRM
+499 PILRM
-504 HITKQADGS
+504 HIIKQADGS
-513 KVYQIQTLEKRSFL
+513 KTYQIETLEKRSFL

-532 IPIPRSEVAKSN
+532 VPIPRSEVDKSK
-544 GSLTQN
+544 GSVTQN

>member
-1 MQPFNINI
+1 
-9 KDMKKIICILMI
+9 MKKIIYLLLI

-29 KLDLTPLDT
+29 KLELTPLDT

-44 WSNQNLIQL
+44 WSNQNLVQL

-80 IHQYGNLYMVQT
+80 IHQYGNLYMIQT
-92 GQLTQDNVTSMST
+92 GQLTQDNVTDFSA

-110 DFAYGYIYNINV
+110 DFAYSYIYNINV

-129 APVNATFKTEVKAE
+129 APVDSTFKTGVIAE
-143 MRFLRAYIYANL
+143 MKFLRAYIYANL

-161 VPIITKVFGLHDNFQ
+161 VPIITKVFNLHDNFQ

-190 SELDTAAAHLPPR
+190 SELDAAAAGLPPN
-203 QPASQEGRA
+203 QPVSQEGRA
-212 SANAC
+212 SGNAC
-217 LALKARALL
+217 LALKARVLL
-226 YDASA
+226 YDASL
-231 LNNPNHDD
+231 LNNPNHDNA
-239 TKWQA
+239 KWQA
-244 AADASAALLNLGYS
+244 AADASAALLNAGYS
-258 LNPDYQGTFLGDNN
+258 LNPDYQGTFLTDNK

-282 ANSTNFSLEEGLNG
+282 ANSTNFLLEEGRNG
-296 SNGWTSQ
+296 SNGWGSQ

-310 NAYEMKATGMLPYI
+310 NAYEMAATGKLPYI
-324 VQPDGSLVLNPGSG
+324 EQPDGSLALNPGSG

-351 FDASILHDSSVW
+351 LDASILHDGSVW
-363 QGRVVETFDGG
+363 QGRVTETFDGG
-374 LDSPESSIQPW
+374 QDSPGSSIQPW

-392 AYKKGVVESIPPS
+392 YYKKGVVESIPPS

-434 GNEDVARKYINMVR
+434 GHEDVARQYINMVR
-448 ARPSVNMPPV
+448 ARPGVNMPPV
-458 TASGD
+458 TDAGD
-463 ALWADIRDERRVE
+463 ALRADIQNERRVE
-476 LAFEGL
+476 FAFEGL

-493 TFTENI
+493 DFTENI
-499 PIRRM
+499 PILKM
-504 HITKQADGS
+504 HIIKQADGS
-513 KVYQIQTLEKRSFL
+513 KTYQIQTLEKRSFL

-532 IPIPRSEVAKSN
+532 VPIPRSEVDKSK

>member
-1 MQPFNINI
+1 
-9 KDMKKIICILMI
+9 MKKIIYILII
-21 VFTAMSCN
+21 VFTATSCN
-29 KLDLTPLDT
+29 KLELTPLDKIADT
-38 ISDANT
+38 DT
-44 WSNQNLIQL
+44 WSDQNLIQL
-53 YVNAQYNVLL
+53 YVNAQYNVLI
-63 HGYQNDLLA
+63 HGYQNDLLP

-80 IHQYGNLYMVQT
+80 IHQYGNLYMAQT
-92 GQLTQDNVTSMST
+92 GQLTQDNVTDFSN

-110 DFAYGYIYNINV
+110 DFAYSYIYNINI

-129 APVNATFKTEVKAE
+129 APVDATFKAGAMAE

-155 IWRYGG
+155 IWRYSG
-161 VPIITKVFGLHDNFQ
+161 VPIITKVFGLHDDFK

-190 SELDTAAAHLPPR
+190 SELDAAVAHLPAN
-203 QPASQEGRA
+203 QPSSQEGRA

-217 LALKARALL
+217 LALKARVLL
-226 YDASA
+226 YDAS
-231 LNNPNHDD
+231 LQNNPSHDNA
-239 TKWQA
+239 KWQA

-258 LNPDYQGTFLGDNN
+258 LNADYQGTFLEDNN

-282 ANSTNFSLEEGLNG
+282 ANSTNFSLEEGRNG

-310 NAYEMKATGMLPYI
+310 DAYEMAATGKLPYI
-324 VQPDGSLVLNPGSG
+324 EQPDGSLVLNPGSG

-351 FDASILHDSSVW
+351 FDASILHDGSVW
-363 QGRVVETFDGG
+363 QGRATETFDGG
-374 LDSPESSIQPW
+374 LDSPGSSIQPW

-434 GNEDVARKYINMVR
+434 GNETVARQYINKVR

-458 TASGD
+458 TETGD
-463 ALWADIRDERRVE
+463 ALRARIQNERRVE
-476 LAFEGL
+476 LAFEEL

-493 TFTENI
+493 TVTENI
-499 PIRRM
+499 PILRM

-513 KVYQIQTLEKRSFL
+513 KVYQIQTLEARSFK

-532 IPIPRSEVAKSN
+532 IPIPRSEVAKSQ
-544 GSLTQN
+544 GGLTQN

>member
-1 MQPFNINI
+1 
-9 KDMKKIICILMI
+9 MKKIIYLLLI

-29 KLDLTPLDT
+29 KLELTPLDT

-80 IHQYGNLYMVQT
+80 IHQFGNLYMIQT
-92 GQLTQDNVTSMST
+92 GQLTQDNVTDFSA

-110 DFAYGYIYNINV
+110 DFAYSYIYNINV

-129 APVNATFKTEVKAE
+129 APVDSTFKTGAIAE
-143 MRFLRAYIYANL
+143 MKFLRAYIYANL

-161 VPIITKVFGLHDNFQ
+161 VPIITKVFGLHDDFK

-190 SELDTAAAHLPPR
+190 SELDAAAADLPPN
-203 QPASQEGRA
+203 QPANQEGRA

-217 LALKARALL
+217 LALKARVLL
-226 YDASA
+226 YDASL
-231 LNNPNHDD
+231 LNNPSHDN

-258 LNPDYQGTFLGDNN
+258 LNPDYQGTFLTDNN

-282 ANSTNFSLEEGLNG
+282 ANSTNFSLEEGRNG

-310 NAYEMKATGMLPYI
+310 NAYEMSATGILPYTEKA
-324 VQPDGSLVLNPGSG
+324 DGTLVLNPGSG

-344 YVGRDPR
+344 YLGRDPR
-351 FDASILHDSSVW
+351 LDASILHDGSVW
-363 QGRVVETFDGG
+363 QGRETETFDGG
-374 LDSPESSIQPW
+374 LDSPGSSIQPW

-434 GNEDVARKYINMVR
+434 GHEDVARQYINMVR

-458 TASGD
+458 TATGE
-463 ALWADIRDERRVE
+463 ALRAAIQNERRVE
-476 LAFEGL
+476 FAFEGL

-493 TFTENI
+493 DFTENI
-499 PIRRM
+499 PILRM

-513 KVYQIQTLEKRSFL
+513 KTYQIQTLEKRSFL

-532 IPIPRSEVAKSN
+532 IPIPRSEVDKSN

-550 PGY
+550 PDY

>member
-1 MQPFNINI
+1 MLPFNIKN
-9 KDMKKIICILMI
+9 MKKIIYILII
-21 VFTAMSCN
+21 VITAISCN
-29 KLDLTPLDT
+29 KLELTPLDK
-38 ISDANT
+38 ISDTST
-44 WSNQNLIQL
+44 WSDQNLIQL

-63 HGYQNDLLA
+63 HGYQNDLLP

-80 IHQYGNLYMVQT
+80 IHQFGNLFMVQT
-92 GQLTQDNVTSMST
+92 GQLTKDNVTDFSN

-129 APVNATFKTEVKAE
+129 APVDATFKNGAKAE

-155 IWRYGG
+155 IWRYSN
-161 VPIITKVFGLHDNFQ
+161 VPIITKVFDLHDNFK
-176 VTRSSYDDCVKFID
+176 VTQASYDDCVKFID
-190 SELDTAAAHLPPR
+190 SELDAAVAQLPPN

-217 LALKARALL
+217 LALKARVLL
-226 YDASA
+226 YAAS
-231 LNNPNHDD
+231 LQNNPNHDNA
-239 TKWQA
+239 KWQA

-258 LNPDYQGTFLGDNN
+258 LNADYQGTFLGDNS

-282 ANSTNFSLEEGLNG
+282 ANSTNFSLEEGRNG

-310 NAYEMKATGMLPYI
+310 NAYEMATTGKLPYI
-324 VQPDGSLVLNPGSG
+324 EQPDGSLLLNPGSG

-351 FDASILHDSSVW
+351 MDASILHDGSVW
-363 QGRVVETFDGG
+363 QGRVTETFDGG

-405 GSTLKPTN
+405 GSSVKPTN

-434 GNEDVARKYINMVR
+434 GREPVARQYINMVR

-458 TASGD
+458 TETGD
-463 ALWADIRDERRVE
+463 ALRAKIQNERRVE
-476 LAFEGL
+476 LAFEEH

-493 TFTENI
+493 TVTENI
-499 PIRRM
+499 PILRM
-504 HITKQADGS
+504 QITKQTNGS
-513 KVYQIQTLEKRSFL
+513 KAYQIKSLEARSFL

-532 IPIPRSEVAKSN
+532 IPIPRSEVDKSQ
-544 GSLTQN
+544 GSLIQN

>member
-1 MQPFNINI
+1 
-9 KDMKKIICILMI
+9 MKKIIYILII
-21 VFTAMSCN
+21 VFAVMSCN
-29 KLDLTPLDT
+29 KLELTPLNT

-44 WSNQNLIQL
+44 WSNQNLIEL

-63 HGYQNDLLA
+63 HGYQNDLLP

-92 GQLTQDNVTSMST
+92 GQLTQDNVTNFSN

-110 DFAYGYIYNINV
+110 SFAYSYIYNINL

-129 APVNATFKTEVKAE
+129 APVDAAFKAGAVAE
-143 MRFLRAYIYANL
+143 MKFLRAYIYANL
-155 IWRYGG
+155 IWRYGS
-161 VPIITKVFGLHDNFQ
+161 VPIITNVFSLNDNFK
-176 VTRSSYDDCVKFID
+176 VTESSYDDCVKFID
-190 SELDTAAAHLPPR
+190 SELDSAAAQLPAN
-203 QPASQEGRA
+203 QPAGQEGRA

-217 LALKARALL
+217 LALKARVLL
-226 YDASA
+226 YDAS
-231 LNNPNHDD
+231 LQNNPNHDN

-282 ANSTNFSLEEGLNG
+282 ANSTNYTLEEGRNG
-296 SNGWTSQ
+296 SNGWGSQ

-310 NAYEMKATGMLPYI
+310 NAYEMAATGKLPYI
-324 VQPDGSLVLNPGSG
+324 EQPDGSLVLNPGSG

-344 YVGRDPR
+344 YAGRDPR
-351 FDASILHDSSVW
+351 LDASILHDGSIW
-363 QGRVVETFDGG
+363 QGRVTETFDGG
-374 LDSPESSIQPW
+374 LDSPGSSIQPW
-385 NASLTSY
+385 NASVTSY
-392 AYKKGVVESIPPS
+392 YYKKGVVESIPPS

-434 GNEDVARKYINMVR
+434 GNEDVARQYINMVR

-458 TASGD
+458 TDAGD
-463 ALWADIRDERRVE
+463 ALRARIQNERRVE
-476 LAFEGL
+476 LAFEEL

-493 TFTENI
+493 MVTENI
-499 PIRRM
+499 PILRM
-504 HITKQADGS
+504 HIIKQADGS
-513 KVYQIQTLEKRSFL
+513 KTYKIETLEARSFL

-532 IPIPRSEVAKSN
+532 IPIPRSEVAKSQ
-544 GSLTQN
+544 GSLIQN
-550 PGY
+550 TGY

>member
-1 MQPFNINI
+1 
-9 KDMKKIICILMI
+9 MKKLIYLLLI
-21 VFTAMSCN
+21 VFIAMSCN
-29 KLDLTPLDT
+29 KLELTPLDT

-44 WSNQNLIQL
+44 WSNQNLVQL

-63 HGYQNDLLA
+63 HGYQNELLA

-92 GQLTQDNVTSMST
+92 GQLTQDNVTDFST

-110 DFAYGYIYNINV
+110 DFAYSYIYNINV
-122 FFSKIDA
+122 FFSKIES
-129 APVNATFKTEVKAE
+129 APVDATFKAGATAE

-161 VPIITKVFGLHDNFQ
+161 VPIITKVFGLHDHFQ

-190 SELDTAAAHLPPR
+190 TELDSAAAQLPAN
-203 QPASQEGRA
+203 QPASGKGRA

-217 LALKARALL
+217 LALKARVLL
-226 YDASA
+226 YDASL
-231 LNNPNHDD
+231 LNNPNHDN

-244 AADASAALLNLGYS
+244 AADASAALLNAGYS
-258 LNPDYQGTFLGDNN
+258 LNPDYQGTFLTDNN

-282 ANSTNFSLEEGLNG
+282 SNSTNFSLEEGRNG

-310 NAYEMKATGMLPYI
+310 NAYEMAATGKLPY
-324 VQPDGSLVLNPGSG
+324 VEQPDGSLVLNPGSG

-344 YVGRDPR
+344 YSGRDPR
-351 FDASILHDSSVW
+351 LDASILHDGSLW
-363 QGRVVETFDGG
+363 QGRVTETFDGG
-374 LDSPESSIQPW
+374 LDSPGSSIQPW

-405 GSTLKPTN
+405 GSTVKPTN

-434 GNEDVARKYINMVR
+434 GHEDVARQYINMVR

-458 TASGD
+458 TD
-463 ALWADIRDERRVE
+463 AGEALRSRIQNERRVE
-476 LAFEGL
+476 FAFEGL

-493 TFTENI
+493 DFTENI
-499 PIRRM
+499 PLLRM

-527 PQHYL
+527 EQHYL
-532 IPIPRSEVAKSN
+532 VPIPRSEIDKSN

>member
-1 MQPFNINI
+1 MQPFNI
-9 KDMKKIICILMI
+9 KDMKKIIYILII
-21 VFTAMSCN
+21 VFTATSCN
-29 KLDLTPLDT
+29 KLELTPLNT

-53 YVNAQYNVLL
+53 YVNAQYAVLL
-63 HGYQNDLLA
+63 HGYQQDLLP

-80 IHQYGNLYMVQT
+80 IHQFGNLYMVQS
-92 GQLTQDNVTSMST
+92 GQLTQDNVTNFSN

-110 DFAYGYIYNINV
+110 DFAYSYIYNINV

-129 APVNATFKTEVKAE
+129 ASVDATFKTGAMAE

-161 VPIITKVFGLHDNFQ
+161 VPIITKVFNLHDNFK
-176 VTRSSYDDCVKFID
+176 VTQSSYDDCVKFID
-190 SELDTAAAHLPPR
+190 SELDAAVAQLPPD
-203 QPASQEGRA
+203 QPASEAGRA

-217 LALKARALL
+217 LALKARVLL
-226 YDASA
+226 YDASL
-231 LNNPNHDD
+231 LNNPNHDQA
-239 TKWQA
+239 KWQA

-258 LNPDYQGTFLGDNN
+258 LNPDYQGTFLGDNK

-282 ANSTNFSLEEGLNG
+282 ANSSNFSLEEGRNG

-310 NAYEMKATGMLPYI
+310 NAYEMAATGMRPYI
-324 VQPDGSLVLNPGSG
+324 EQPDGSLVLNPGSG

-351 FDASILHDSSVW
+351 LDASILHDGSVW
-363 QGRVVETFDGG
+363 QGRVTETFDGG
-374 LDSPESSIQPW
+374 FDSPGSSIQPW

-413 PWIFFRYAEV
+413 PWIFFRYGEV

-434 GNEDVARKYINMVR
+434 GNEAVARQYINMVR
-448 ARPSVNMPPV
+448 TRSSVNMPPV
-458 TASGD
+458 TDVGD
-463 ALWADIRDERRVE
+463 ALRARIQNERRVE
-476 LAFEGL
+476 LAFEEL

-493 TFTENI
+493 DVTENI
-499 PIRRM
+499 PILRM
-504 HITKQADGS
+504 HITKQTNGS
-513 KVYQIQTLEKRSFL
+513 KVYQIQTLEARSFS

-532 IPIPRSEVAKSN
+532 MPIPRSEVAKSL
-544 GSLTQN
+544 GSLKQN

>member
-1 MQPFNINI
+1 
-9 KDMKKIICILMI
+9 MKKLIYLLLI
-21 VFTAMSCN
+21 VFIAMSCN
-29 KLDLTPLDT
+29 KLELTPLDT

-44 WSNQNLIQL
+44 WSNQNLVQL

-63 HGYQNDLLA
+63 HGYQNELLA

-92 GQLTQDNVTSMST
+92 GQLTQDNVTDFST

-110 DFAYGYIYNINV
+110 DFAYSYIYNINV
-122 FFSKIDA
+122 FFSKIES
-129 APVNATFKTEVKAE
+129 APVDATFKAGATAE

-161 VPIITKVFGLHDNFQ
+161 VPIITKVFGLHDHFQ

-190 SELDTAAAHLPPR
+190 TELDSAAAQLPSN
-203 QPASQEGRA
+203 QPASGKGRA

-217 LALKARALL
+217 LALKARVLL
-226 YDASA
+226 YDASL
-231 LNNPNHDD
+231 LNNPNHDN

-244 AADASAALLNLGYS
+244 AADASAALLNAGYS
-258 LNPDYQGTFLGDNN
+258 LNPDYQGTFLTDNN

-282 ANSTNFSLEEGLNG
+282 SNSTNFSLEEGRNG

-310 NAYEMKATGMLPYI
+310 NAYEMAATGKLPY
-324 VQPDGSLVLNPGSG
+324 VEQPDGSLVLNPGSG

-344 YVGRDPR
+344 YSGRDPR
-351 FDASILHDSSVW
+351 LDASILHDGSLW
-363 QGRVVETFDGG
+363 QGRVTETFDGG
-374 LDSPESSIQPW
+374 LDSPGSSIQPW

-405 GSTLKPTN
+405 GSTVKPTN

-434 GNEDVARKYINMVR
+434 GHEDVARQYINMVR

-458 TASGD
+458 TD
-463 ALWADIRDERRVE
+463 AGEALPARIQNERRVE
-476 LAFEGL
+476 FAFEGL

-493 TFTENI
+493 DFTENI
-499 PIRRM
+499 PLLRM

-527 PQHYL
+527 EQHYL
-532 IPIPRSEVAKSN
+532 VPIPRSEIDKSN

>member
-1 MQPFNINI
+1 
-9 KDMKKIICILMI
+9 MKKIIYLLLI
-21 VFTAMSCN
+21 VFMAMSCN
-29 KLDLTPLDT
+29 KLELTPLDT

-92 GQLTQDNVTSMST
+92 GQLTQDNVTNFSA

-110 DFAYGYIYNINV
+110 DFAYSYIYNINV

-129 APVNATFKTEVKAE
+129 APVDSTFKTGVIAE
-143 MRFLRAYIYANL
+143 MKFLRAYIYANL

-161 VPIITKVFGLHDNFQ
+161 VPIITNVFGLHDDFK

-190 SELDTAAAHLPPR
+190 SELDAAAASLPPN
-203 QPASQEGRA
+203 QPASEEGRA
-212 SANAC
+212 SGNAC
-217 LALKARALL
+217 LALKARVLL
-226 YDASA
+226 YNASL
-231 LNNPNHDD
+231 LNNPNHDNA
-239 TKWQA
+239 KWQA
-244 AADASAALLNLGYS
+244 AADASAALLKAGYS
-258 LNPDYQGTFLGDNN
+258 LNPDYQGTFLTDNN

-282 ANSTNFSLEEGLNG
+282 ANSTNFLLEEGRNG
-296 SNGWTSQ
+296 SNGWGSQ

-310 NAYEMKATGMLPYI
+310 NAYEMAATGKLPYI
-324 VQPDGSLVLNPGSG
+324 EQPDGSLALNPGSG

-351 FDASILHDSSVW
+351 LDASILHDGSVW
-363 QGRVVETFDGG
+363 QGRVTETFDGG
-374 LDSPESSIQPW
+374 QDSPGSSIQPW

-392 AYKKGVVESIPPS
+392 YYKKGVVESIPPS

-434 GNEDVARKYINMVR
+434 GHEDVARQYINMVR
-448 ARPSVNMPPV
+448 SRPSVNMPPV
-458 TASGD
+458 TD
-463 ALWADIRDERRVE
+463 AGEALRTRIQNERRVE
-476 LAFEGL
+476 FAFEGL

-493 TFTENI
+493 DVTGNI
-499 PIRRM
+499 PILRM
-504 HITKQADGS
+504 HIIKQADGS
-513 KVYQIQTLEKRSFL
+513 KTYQIQTLEKRSFL

-532 IPIPRSEVAKSN
+532 VPIPRSEVDKSK
-544 GSLTQN
+544 GSLSQN

>member
-1 MQPFNINI
+1 
-9 KDMKKIICILMI
+9 MKKIIYLLLN
-21 VFTAMSCN
+21 VFTVMSCN
-29 KLDLTPLDT
+29 KLELTPLDT

-63 HGYQNDLLA
+63 HGYQNELLA

-92 GQLTQDNVTSMST
+92 GQLTQDNVTDFST

-110 DFAYGYIYNINV
+110 DFAYSYIYNINV
-122 FFSKIDA
+122 FFSRIDA
-129 APVNATFKTEVKAE
+129 APVDSSFKTGVIAE
-143 MRFLRAYIYANL
+143 MKFLRAYIYANL

-161 VPIITKVFGLHDNFQ
+161 VPIIKKVFNLHDNFE

-190 SELDTAAAHLPPR
+190 SELDAAAAGLPPN

-217 LALKARALL
+217 LALKARVLL
-226 YDASA
+226 YDASL
-231 LNNPNHDD
+231 LNNPNHDNA
-239 TKWQA
+239 KWQA
-244 AADASAALLNLGYS
+244 AADASAALLNAGYS
-258 LNPDYQGTFLGDNN
+258 LNPDYQGTFLTDNK

-282 ANSTNFSLEEGLNG
+282 ANSTNFLLEEGRNG
-296 SNGWTSQ
+296 SNGWGSQ

-310 NAYEMKATGMLPYI
+310 NAYEMAATGKLPYI
-324 VQPDGSLVLNPGSG
+324 EQPDGSLALNPGSG

-351 FDASILHDSSVW
+351 LDASILHDGSVW
-363 QGRVVETFDGG
+363 QGRVTETFDGG
-374 LDSPESSIQPW
+374 QDSPGSSIQPW

-392 AYKKGVVESIPPS
+392 YYKKGVVESIPPS

-434 GNEDVARKYINMVR
+434 GHEDVARQYINMVR

-458 TASGD
+458 TD
-463 ALWADIRDERRVE
+463 AGEALRARIQNERRVE
-476 LAFEGL
+476 FAFEGL

-493 TFTENI
+493 DVTENI
-499 PIRRM
+499 PILRM
-504 HITKQADGS
+504 HIIKQADGS
-513 KVYQIQTLEKRSFL
+513 KTYQIETLEKRSFL

-532 IPIPRSEVAKSN
+532 VPIPRSEVDKSK
-544 GSLTQN
+544 GSVTQN

>member
-1 MQPFNINI
+1 MLPFNIKN
-9 KDMKKIICILMI
+9 MKKIIYILII
-21 VFTAMSCN
+21 VITVTSCN
-29 KLDLTPLDT
+29 KLELTPLDKIADT
-38 ISDANT
+38 ST
-44 WSNQNLIQL
+44 WSDQNLIQL

-63 HGYQNDLLA
+63 HGYQNDLLP

-80 IHQYGNLYMVQT
+80 IHQFGNLFMVQT
-92 GQLTQDNVTSMST
+92 GQLTQDNVTDFSN

-129 APVNATFKTEVKAE
+129 APVDATFKNGAKAE

-155 IWRYGG
+155 IWRYGN
-161 VPIITKVFGLHDNFQ
+161 VPIITKVFDLHDNFK
-176 VTRSSYDDCVKFID
+176 VTQASYDDCVKFID
-190 SELDTAAAHLPPR
+190 SELDAAVAQLPPN
-203 QPASQEGRA
+203 QSVSQEGRA

-217 LALKARALL
+217 LALKARVLL
-226 YDASA
+226 YAAS
-231 LNNPNHDD
+231 LQNNPNHDNA
-239 TKWQA
+239 KWQA

-258 LNPDYQGTFLGDNN
+258 LNADYQGTFLGDNS

-282 ANSTNFSLEEGLNG
+282 ANSTNFSLEEGRNG

-310 NAYEMKATGMLPYI
+310 NAYEMATTGKLPYI
-324 VQPDGSLVLNPGSG
+324 EQPDGSLLLNPGSG

-351 FDASILHDSSVW
+351 MDASILHDGSVW
-363 QGRVVETFDGG
+363 QGRVTETFDGG

-405 GSTLKPTN
+405 GSSVKPTN

-434 GNEDVARKYINMVR
+434 GREPVARQYINMVR

-458 TASGD
+458 TETGD
-463 ALWADIRDERRVE
+463 ALRAKIQNERRVE
-476 LAFEGL
+476 LAFEEH

-493 TFTENI
+493 TVTENI
-499 PIRRM
+499 PILRM
-504 HITKQADGS
+504 QITKQTNGS
-513 KVYQIQTLEKRSFL
+513 KAYQIKSLEARSFL

-532 IPIPRSEVAKSN
+532 IPIPRSEVDKSQ
-544 GSLTQN
+544 GSLIQN

>member
-1 MQPFNINI
+1 
-9 KDMKKIICILMI
+9 MKKIIYLLLI

-29 KLDLTPLDT
+29 KLELTPLDR

-44 WSNQNLIQL
+44 WSNQNLIEL

-92 GQLTQDNVTSMST
+92 GQLTQDNVTNFST

-110 DFAYGYIYNINV
+110 DFAYSYIYNINV
-122 FFSKIDA
+122 FFSRIDA
-129 APVNATFKTEVKAE
+129 APVDSTFKTGAIAE
-143 MRFLRAYIYANL
+143 MKFLRAYIYANL

-161 VPIITKVFGLHDNFQ
+161 VPIITKVFGLHDDFK

-190 SELDTAAAHLPPR
+190 SELDAAAAGLPPD

-217 LALKARALL
+217 LALKARVLL
-226 YDASA
+226 YDASL
-231 LNNPNHDD
+231 LNNPNHDNS
-239 TKWQA
+239 KWQA
-244 AADASAALLNLGYS
+244 AADASAALLNAGYS
-258 LNPDYQGTFLGDNN
+258 LNPDYQGTFLTDNK

-282 ANSTNFSLEEGLNG
+282 ANSTNFLLEEGRNG
-296 SNGWTSQ
+296 SNGWGSQ

-310 NAYEMKATGMLPYI
+310 NAYEMAATGKLPYI
-324 VQPDGSLVLNPGSG
+324 EQPDGTLALNPGSG

-344 YVGRDPR
+344 YIGRDPR
-351 FDASILHDSSVW
+351 LDASILHDGSVW
-363 QGRVVETFDGG
+363 QGRVTETFDGG
-374 LDSPESSIQPW
+374 QDSPGSSIQPW

-392 AYKKGVVESIPPS
+392 YYKKGVVESIPPS

-434 GNEDVARKYINMVR
+434 GHEDVARQYINMVR

-458 TASGD
+458 TD
-463 ALWADIRDERRVE
+463 AGEALRARIQNERRVE
-476 LAFEGL
+476 FAFEGL

-493 TFTENI
+493 DVTENI
-499 PIRRM
+499 PILKM
-504 HITKQADGS
+504 HIIKQAGGS
-513 KVYQIQTLEKRSFL
+513 KTYQIQTLEKRSFL

-532 IPIPRSEVAKSN
+532 VPIPRSEVDKSN

>member
-1 MQPFNINI
+1 
-9 KDMKKIICILMI
+9 MKKLIYLLLI
-21 VFTAMSCN
+21 VFIAMSCN
-29 KLDLTPLDT
+29 KLELTPLDT

-44 WSNQNLIQL
+44 WSNQNLVQL

-63 HGYQNDLLA
+63 HGYQNELLA

-92 GQLTQDNVTSMST
+92 GQLTQDNVTDFST

-110 DFAYGYIYNINV
+110 DFAYSYIYNINV
-122 FFSKIDA
+122 FFSKIES
-129 APVNATFKTEVKAE
+129 APVDATFKAGATAE

-161 VPIITKVFGLHDNFQ
+161 VPIITKVFGLHDHFQ

-190 SELDTAAAHLPPR
+190 TELDSAAAQLPAN
-203 QPASQEGRA
+203 QPASGKGRA

-217 LALKARALL
+217 LALKARVLL
-226 YDASA
+226 YDASL
-231 LNNPNHDD
+231 LNNPNHDN

-244 AADASAALLNLGYS
+244 AADASAALLNAGYS
-258 LNPDYQGTFLGDNN
+258 LNPDYQGTFLTDNN

-282 ANSTNFSLEEGLNG
+282 SNSTNFSLEEGRNG

-310 NAYEMKATGMLPYI
+310 NAYEMAATGKLPY
-324 VQPDGSLVLNPGSG
+324 VEQPDGSLVLNPGSG

-344 YVGRDPR
+344 YSGRDPR
-351 FDASILHDSSVW
+351 LDASILHDGSLW
-363 QGRVVETFDGG
+363 QGRVTETFDGG
-374 LDSPESSIQPW
+374 LDSPGSSIQPW

-405 GSTLKPTN
+405 GSTVKPTN

-434 GNEDVARKYINMVR
+434 GHEDVARQYINMVR

-458 TASGD
+458 TD
-463 ALWADIRDERRVE
+463 AGEALRARIQNERRVE
-476 LAFEGL
+476 FAFEGL

-493 TFTENI
+493 DFTENI
-499 PIRRM
+499 PLLRM

-527 PQHYL
+527 EQHYL
-532 IPIPRSEVAKSN
+532 VPIPRSEIDKSN

>member
-1 MQPFNINI
+1 
-9 KDMKKIICILMI
+9 MKKIIYLLLI
-21 VFTAMSCN
+21 VFMAMSCN
-29 KLDLTPLDT
+29 KLELTPLDT

-92 GQLTQDNVTSMST
+92 GQLTQDNVTNFSA

-110 DFAYGYIYNINV
+110 DFAYSYIYNINV

-129 APVNATFKTEVKAE
+129 APVDSTFKTGVIAE
-143 MRFLRAYIYANL
+143 MKFLRAYIYANL

-161 VPIITKVFGLHDNFQ
+161 VPIITNVFGLHDDFK

-190 SELDTAAAHLPPR
+190 SELDAAAASLPPN
-203 QPASQEGRA
+203 QPASEEGRA
-212 SANAC
+212 SGNAC
-217 LALKARALL
+217 LALKARVLL
-226 YDASA
+226 YNASL
-231 LNNPNHDD
+231 LNNPNHDNA
-239 TKWQA
+239 KWQA
-244 AADASAALLNLGYS
+244 AADASAALLKAGYS
-258 LNPDYQGTFLGDNN
+258 LNPDYQGTFLTDNN

-282 ANSTNFSLEEGLNG
+282 ANSTNFLLEEGRNG
-296 SNGWTSQ
+296 SNGWGSQ

-310 NAYEMKATGMLPYI
+310 NAYEMAATGKLPYI
-324 VQPDGSLVLNPGSG
+324 EQPDGSLALNPGSG

-351 FDASILHDSSVW
+351 LDASILHDGSVW
-363 QGRVVETFDGG
+363 QGRVTETFDGG
-374 LDSPESSIQPW
+374 QDSPGSSIQPW

-392 AYKKGVVESIPPS
+392 YYKKGVVESIPPS

-434 GNEDVARKYINMVR
+434 GHEDVARQYINMVR

-458 TASGD
+458 TD
-463 ALWADIRDERRVE
+463 AGEALRTRIQNERRVE
-476 LAFEGL
+476 FAFEGL

-493 TFTENI
+493 DVTGNI
-499 PIRRM
+499 PILRM
-504 HITKQADGS
+504 HIIKQADGS
-513 KVYQIQTLEKRSFL
+513 KTYQIQTLEKRSFL

-532 IPIPRSEVAKSN
+532 VPIPRSEVDKSK
-544 GSLTQN
+544 GSLSQN

>member
-1 MQPFNINI
+1 
-9 KDMKKIICILMI
+9 MKKIIYLLLT
-21 VFTAMSCN
+21 VFTVMSCN
-29 KLDLTPLDT
+29 KLELTPLDT

-63 HGYQNDLLA
+63 HGYQNELLA

-92 GQLTQDNVTSMST
+92 GQLTQDNVTDFST

-110 DFAYGYIYNINV
+110 DFAYSYIYNINV
-122 FFSKIDA
+122 FFSRIDA
-129 APVNATFKTEVKAE
+129 APVDSSFKTGVIAE
-143 MRFLRAYIYANL
+143 MKFLRAYIYANL

-161 VPIITKVFGLHDNFQ
+161 VPIIKKVFNLHDNFE

-190 SELDTAAAHLPPR
+190 SELDAAAADLPPN

-217 LALKARALL
+217 LALKARVLL
-226 YDASA
+226 YDASL
-231 LNNPNHDD
+231 LNNPNHDNA
-239 TKWQA
+239 KWQA
-244 AADASAALLNLGYS
+244 AADASAALLNAGYS
-258 LNPDYQGTFLGDNN
+258 LNPDYQGTFLTDNK

-282 ANSTNFSLEEGLNG
+282 ANSTNFLLEEGRNG
-296 SNGWTSQ
+296 SNGWGSQ

-310 NAYEMKATGMLPYI
+310 NAYEMAATGKLPYI
-324 VQPDGSLVLNPGSG
+324 EQPDGSLALNPGSG

-351 FDASILHDSSVW
+351 LDASILHDGSAW
-363 QGRVVETFDGG
+363 QGRVTETFDGG
-374 LDSPESSIQPW
+374 QDSPGSSIQPW

-392 AYKKGVVESIPPS
+392 YYKKGVVESIPPS

-434 GNEDVARKYINMVR
+434 GHEDVARQYINMVR

-458 TASGD
+458 TD
-463 ALWADIRDERRVE
+463 AGAALRARIQNERRVE
-476 LAFEGL
+476 FAFEGL

-493 TFTENI
+493 DVTENI
-499 PIRRM
+499 PILRM
-504 HITKQADGS
+504 HIIKQADGS
-513 KVYQIQTLEKRSFL
+513 KTYQIETLEKRSFL

-532 IPIPRSEVAKSN
+532 VPIPRSEVDKSK
-544 GSLTQN
+544 GSVTQN